1 MRCARYAVVGGA
13 LAALLLG
20 SGCDDDP
27 KPAASL
33 AAADGGAADAGGLGG
48 GVDAATPLVPITE
61 WIHDLVTGYGPMSA
75 PDTVDD
81 KRLMDTEDPGA
92 FDSLLQ

>member
-1 MRCARYAVVGGA
+1 MRIAKHLTGVA
-13 LAALLLG
+13 LAVLLLAA
-20 SGCDDDP
+20 GCDDDP
-27 KPAASL
+27 TPAAVTP
-33 AAADGGAADAGGLGG
+33 DGGAADAAATDTG
-48 GVDAATPLVPITE
+48 GVDSGTPLVPITE
-61 WIHDLVTGYGPMSA
+61 WIHDLVTGFGPMSA

>member
-1 MRCARYAVVGGA
+1 MRFARHAVVCGA

-20 SGCDDDP
+20 SACDDDP
-27 KPAASL
+27 KPGVTPAG
-33 AAADGGAADAGGLGG
+33 ADGGAADAGGVAAA
-48 GVDAATPLVPITE
+48 VDAATPLVPITE